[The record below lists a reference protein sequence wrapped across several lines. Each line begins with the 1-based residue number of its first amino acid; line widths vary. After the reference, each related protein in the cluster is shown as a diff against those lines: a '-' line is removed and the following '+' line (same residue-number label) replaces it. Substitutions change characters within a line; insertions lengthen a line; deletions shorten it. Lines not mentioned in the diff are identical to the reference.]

1 MPSKF
6 GGIPVD
12 NADTSTS
19 KQSKFGGIPVADAP
33 PPQPLADAGPV
44 DFDAVEMVKNIPSS
58 AMNMLKDAYSA
69 VRHPVD
75 TFQGVAD
82 LTRSGQRKIT
92 ELSGGDLDYFD
103 KRGVTT
109 GQVDQFVD
117 FLGNRYGSVDAAKKT
132 LQEDPV
138 GVMADF
144 SSLVSGSGSALRV
157 PSLTRAGAALDP
169 INAAVN
175 TLSYGAGKA
184 IPKGLPKR
192 MYESAAKFSTTIPE
206 DRRAAMVQTALDN
219 ELPPTG
225 KGVKKLDGMIQGL
238 NETVDTLIGKAT
250 SEGKSVP
257 IGAIYKELKSLRRRK
272 GGMSLDAPGDTAAIS
287 KIIGDFQKH
296 LKAKGK
302 TRLSAAE
309 LQELKVNAY
318 KSINWDAKRM
328 TGTPIKEDVYR
339 AVAKG
344 AKENIQDMVPGVGAS
359 NKALSELYDLQ
370 PNLQRSANRIENKN
384 ALSITDP
391 LNVTAGTVAGGPA
404 GAAVATVIS
413 ILGKDAIKAKNAIRL
428 ERLSKNANFQRF
440 LKNNPN
446 VSKARLAA
454 IISGRQTTE
463 DEEAL

>member
-1 MPSKF
+1 MASKF
-6 GGIPVD
+6 GGVPVD
-12 NADTSTS
+12 APVGGT
-19 KQSKFGGIPVADAP
+19 QSKFGGIPADDSP
-33 PPQPLADAGPV
+33 PPPAPTETGPV
-44 DFDAVEMVKNIPSS
+44 DFDAAEMVKNIPSS

-82 LTRSGQRKIT
+82 LARSGQRKIT
-92 ELSGGDLDYFD
+92 ELSGGNLDYFD

-109 GQVDQFVD
+109 DQVGQFVD
-117 FLGNRYGSVDAAKKT
+117 FLGKRYGSVDAAKKT

-144 SSLVSGSGSALRV
+144 ASLVSGAGSTLRLPGV
-157 PSLTRAGAALDP
+157 AKVGAALDP
-169 INAAVN
+169 VNAAVN
-175 TLSYGAGKA
+175 TTLYGAGKA
-184 IPKGLPKR
+184 LPKDLPKQ
-192 MYESAAKFSTTIPE
+192 MYESAAKLSTTIPE
-206 DRRAAMVQTALDN
+206 ERRASMVKTALDN
-219 ELPPTG
+219 ELPPTS
-225 KGVKKLDGMIQGL
+225 KGVKKLEGMIQGL
-238 NETVDTLIGKAT
+238 NETVDGLISKAT

-359 NKALSELYDLQ
+359 NKALSDLYDLQ

-391 LNVTAGTVAGGPA
+391 LNVTAGTVAGGPV

-454 IISGRQTTE
+454 IISGRQTL
-463 DEEAL
+463 EEEETP